1 MGKCTNM
8 VTLYTELG
16 WLGTLGSSCKLE
28 MSSMAKYTENEQVS

>member
-1 MGKCTNM
+1 MGMCTDM

-28 MSSMAKYTENEQVS
+28 FISATG